1 MSYPLG
7 SGKSCSLSDS
17 PFYSVRTLSVAQCFI
32 TKGVDKSLYTLRPD
46 VSHARE
52 IPVLVSACA
61 NAFFF
66 SPRLGGNE
74 GIGTWEGEE
83 EIRGEI

>member
-7 SGKSCSLSDS
+7 SGKSRSLSDS

-52 IPVLVSACA
+52 ILVLVSACA
-61 NAFFF
+61 NDFFF
-66 SPRLGGNE
+66 LLGNE